1 MKLENLKI
9 GEIYFIEGLGEG
21 VYMGRLNMDI
31 FLKEDRRKGKRL
43 FRLLRLKG
51 SGLIVLTKKEV
62 ENDIK

>member
-9 GEIYFIEGLGEG
+9 GEIYFIEGLGES